1 MRAHAISHL
10 KEKEEER
17 RNLLMP
23 PEVFRKFSLSLSIQ
37 KMMVYNVESTFV
49 MVSKNKLSLF
59 ILNEIEKVVCQS
71 PHIAFN
77 YDIYSDLVKR
87 KICSFLPQWSGL
99 WINSYYLLVLF
110 FPSLHLRLLPSTLHQ
125 FLCILV
131 IQFQR
136 LLLSSPFI
144 NVLRYCLYTVCSI
157 NLVMRCISSFEFIQ
171 FDVWYTFPDFFLTF
185 NNRSFLVIMTA

>member
-1 MRAHAISHL
+1 
-10 KEKEEER
+10 
-17 RNLLMP
+17 
-23 PEVFRKFSLSLSIQ
+23 
-37 KMMVYNVESTFV
+37 

-110 FPSLHLRLLPSTLHQ
+110 SLFFFVYYLRLFTISLYFDSILTFTLIFPFHRCPSILSIEYVASVKSCGVFLPWFHS
-125 FLCILV
+125 IW
-131 IQFQR
+131 R
-136 LLLSSPFI
+136 LLHFPRFYLQLTTTIEKLINFLDCDFISISKPMWLSGYIQSHLLSW
-144 NVLRYCLYTVCSI
+144 VLYVPSCVRNEQSSQGYCG
-157 NLVMRCISSFEFIQ
+157 
-171 FDVWYTFPDFFLTF
+171 
-185 NNRSFLVIMTA
+185 